1 MKEVME
7 LIKFAGLMKT
17 VSALPQCFEGLV
29 EEFVVN
35 TPEDIFDKNIKEFCK
50 VFVRGKCRCKK
61 GSYRTKLGACRSKCL
76 NHQQN
81 FTMHYHNCLFDIT
94 CELRSFIQSYTLPSF
109 NQ

>member
-35 TPEDIFDKNIKEFCK
+35 IPEDISDKNNKEFCK
-50 VFVRGKCRCKK
+50 VFVRRRCVRFSSTIMNK
-61 GSYRTKLGACRSKCL
+61 SLGRV
-76 NHQQN
+76 
-81 FTMHYHNCLFDIT
+81 
-94 CELRSFIQSYTLPSF
+94 
-109 NQ
+109 

>member
-35 TPEDIFDKNIKEFCK
+35 VPEDISDKNNK
-50 VFVRGKCRCKK
+50 
-61 GSYRTKLGACRSKCL
+61 
-76 NHQQN
+76 
-81 FTMHYHNCLFDIT
+81 
-94 CELRSFIQSYTLPSF
+94 
-109 NQ
+109 